1 MTIYNYDVTF
11 VLPGVGG
18 KYPPGG
24 VDVVYRLANALNK
37 NGIRTS
43 IIFWFDCDK
52 YFSNNPYERNKNKI
66 KILKHELFREL
77 LYLLFKGKKL
87 NLFYHNLN
95 SINRLR
101 NIDYPYDLLKN
112 VDTFLYKTPHEVK
125 FNTKI
130 VFATA
135 WQTAYFVKEYLKSHK
150 SSPYYL
156 IQNDEDDPSFSGKQ
170 SDLAHA
176 TYKFDFKKV
185 VINKKALERF
195 KKDNPLFFHVGIDT
209 KFYKIIKPLSK
220 RKNVVLFPFR
230 SGESKG
236 SKYAFETIEKLL
248 HSDFKNKIKII
259 AYGNIKNE
267 EIPSSISGYLSYYY
281 LPSRRQLLDIYN
293 ESKIF
298 VLPSLVE
305 GTSLPPLEAM
315 ACGSAVIVTD
325 NGGVNEYIKDKV
337 NGLMCPIKDSECLFQ
352 KIIYLLNNEDLI
364 KKLSKN
370 GLLTAK
376 KFSYEKMCNNFVKLI
391 SHELKIAIANLGL
404 DKRFT
409 KNTQNKVIKNQH
421 I

>member
-1 MTIYNYDVTF
+1 
-11 VLPGVGG
+11 
-18 KYPPGG
+18 
-24 VDVVYRLANALNK
+24 
-37 NGIRTS
+37 
-43 IIFWFDCDK
+43 
-52 YFSNNPYERNKNKI
+52 
-66 KILKHELFREL
+66 
-77 LYLLFKGKKL
+77 LLFKGKKL
-87 NLFYHNLN
+87 NLFYHNLK

-101 NIDYPYDLLKN
+101 DIDYPYDLLKN

-156 IQNDEDDPSFSGKQ
+156 IQNNEDEPSFSGKR
-170 SDLAHA
+170 SNLAHA
-176 TYKFDFKKV
+176 TYKFNFKKF
-185 VINKKALERF
+185 VINKKVLERF
-195 KKDNPLFFHVGIDT
+195 KKDNPLFLHVGIDT
-209 KFYKIIKPLSK
+209 KFYKIIKQLSK

-248 HSDFKNKIKII
+248 QSDFKNKIKII
-259 AYGNIKNE
+259 AYGNIKKE
-267 EIPSSISGYLSYYY
+267 EIPSTISGYLSYYY
-281 LPSRRQLLDIYN
+281 LPSRRQLLKIYN

-305 GTSLPPLEAM
+305 GMSLPPLEAM

-352 KIIYLLNNEDLI
+352 KIIYLLNNEEMI

-376 KFSYEKMCNNFVKLI
+376 KFSYEKMCDTFI
-391 SHELKIAIANLGL
+391 KI
-404 DKRFT
+404 
-409 KNTQNKVIKNQH
+409 IKNNKKSALLNE
-421 I
+421 